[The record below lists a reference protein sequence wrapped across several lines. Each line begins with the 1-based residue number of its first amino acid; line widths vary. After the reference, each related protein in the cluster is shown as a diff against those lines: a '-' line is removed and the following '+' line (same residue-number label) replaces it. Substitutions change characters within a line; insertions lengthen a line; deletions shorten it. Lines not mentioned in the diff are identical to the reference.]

1 MKTLAQILLIVAGL
15 GLLAG
20 PTACSTTPDGGDQ
33 SPRVERISKAVGL
46 NAGFFVLE
54 NNPDR
59 TAEVAAIAATLE
71 TLATD
76 DGLDLVE
83 LYAAIDRLG
92 LAKIEGGLGVLIVS
106 NGQLLLEEV
115 GGGEIGLDRLKHSQ
129 ALARGMAAGIRT
141 ALELKQ

>member
-1 MKTLAQILLIVAGL
+1 MKKTLAKLQIVAAL
-15 GLLAG
+15 AILAG
-20 PTACSTTPDGGDQ
+20 PTACSTTPTDGDQ
-33 SPRVERISKAVGL
+33 SPRIERIGKAIGL
-46 NAGFFVLE
+46 NAAFFVLE

-59 TAEVAAIAATLE
+59 TDDVAGVADTLDA
-71 TLATD
+71 LATD

-115 GGGEIGLDRLKHSQ
+115 GGGEIGLDRLQYSQ
-129 ALARGMAAGIRT
+129 AFARGMAAGIRT
-141 ALELKQ
+141 AIELKQ

>member
-1 MKTLAQILLIVAGL
+1 MKTLAQILAIVAAL
-15 GLLAG
+15 GILAG
-20 PTACSTTPDGGDQ
+20 PTACSTTPTDGDQ
-33 SPRVERISKAVGL
+33 SPRIERIGKAVGL
-46 NAGFFVLE
+46 NAAFFVLE

-59 TAEVAAIAATLE
+59 TAEVAGVADTLE
-71 TLATD
+71 ALATD

-115 GGGEIGLDRLKHSQ
+115 GGGEISLDRLQYSQ
-129 ALARGMAAGIRT
+129 AFARGMAAGVRT
-141 ALELKQ
+141 ALEMKQ